1 MSLTTLRDPVLRD
14 LGLDSASSLVAD
26 SKQRILDYINEAI
39 QELNIMNNWEILKEQ
54 GTITFVTSTSTY
66 TLASNADVTRIVG
79 ERFYIDS
86 ENKFVY
92 KVANNQDFQEF
103 VIQNNTGLPIVW
115 VPWGKNASQV
125 HQIKVDPVPTSD
137 ENGTVMTYWYTKDL
151 SDISS
156 DSDTTPFQEV
166 VIRHMVKAKYAEYDQ
181 DFAKRDREMAL
192 ANSLLRKLLGRDR
205 GSVRFVPLTRKNYRV
220 AR

>member
-1 MSLTTLRDPVLRD
+1 MSLTTIRDPILRD
-14 LGLDSASSLVAD
+14 LGLDSSSSLVAD

-39 QELNIMNNWEILKEQ
+39 QELNIMNNWEILKSQ
-54 GTITFVTSTSTY
+54 GTITLATSTSTY
-66 TLASNADVTRIVG
+66 TLASDADVTRIVG

-86 ENKFVY
+86 EDCFVH
-92 KVANNQDFQEF
+92 KIANNQDFQEF
-103 VIQNNTGLPIVW
+103 IIQNNTGKPLVW
-115 VPWGKNASQV
+115 VPWGKNASQL
-125 HQIKVDPVPTSD
+125 HQIKVDPVPSSS
-137 ENGTVMTYWYTKDL
+137 ENGTVMTYWYTRDL
-151 SDISS
+151 TDLSS

-166 VIRHMVKAKYAEYDQ
+166 VVRHMVKAKYAEYDQ
-181 DFAKRDREMAL
+181 DFNKRDREMSL

>member
-1 MSLTTLRDPVLRD
+1 MSLTTIRDPILRD
-14 LGLDSASSLVAD
+14 LGLDSSSSLVAD

-39 QELNIMNNWEILKEQ
+39 QELNIMNNWEILKSQ
-54 GTITFVTSTSTY
+54 GTITLATSTSTY
-66 TLASNADVTRIVG
+66 TLASDADVTRIVG

-86 ENKFVY
+86 EDCFVY
-92 KVANNQDFQEF
+92 KIANNQDFQEF
-103 VIQNNTGLPIVW
+103 IIQNNTGKPLVW
-115 VPWGKNASQV
+115 VPWGKNASQL
-125 HQIKVDPVPTSD
+125 HQIKVDPVPSSS
-137 ENGTVMTYWYTKDL
+137 ENGTVMTYWYTRDL
-151 SDISS
+151 TDLSS

-166 VIRHMVKAKYAEYDQ
+166 VVRHMVKAKYAEYDQ
-181 DFAKRDREMAL
+181 DFNKRDREMSL